1 MTRIKILISILF
13 VLSVLLTGVSCSHT
27 GKQLPAGASGSSEL
41 INQQADGTISLRVEN
56 AEYYNDKDN
65 PSSNTAEWRFVVT
78 KEGRYEIWLSSAT
91 RDTLDLKFINS
102 VKLSIRDERLD
113 VKNSGENVVLTNNDN
128 KYPYRAD
135 SYIGSY
141 YIHEPGEYTIQ
152 LISEKAVLSDAGKS
166 VSQQPESTK
175 LMSVMLVPMKQ

>member
-1 MTRIKILISILF
+1 MSRIRILSSILF
-13 VLSVLLTGVSCSHT
+13 FVLVLLIGSSCSHA
-27 GKQLPAGASGSSEL
+27 GKQLSTSGSESTEL
-41 INQQADGTISLRVEN
+41 INQQADGTISLKLED

-65 PSSNTAEWRFVVT
+65 PSSNTAEWRFAVA
-78 KEGRYEIWLSSAT
+78 KAGRYEIWLSSAT
-91 RDTLDLKFINS
+91 RDTLDLKYINS
-102 VKLSIRDERLD
+102 IKLSIRDERLN
-113 VKNSGENVVLTNNDN
+113 VEKGGEKVVLNNNDL

-166 VSQQPESTK
+166 VPQQLENTK